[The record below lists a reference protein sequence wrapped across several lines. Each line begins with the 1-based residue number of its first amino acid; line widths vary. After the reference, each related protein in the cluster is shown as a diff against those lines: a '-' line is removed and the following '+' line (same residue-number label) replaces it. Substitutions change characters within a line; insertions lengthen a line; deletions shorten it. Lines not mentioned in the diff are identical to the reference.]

1 MSRETGW
8 YRTRLG
14 ARWEISFYESPC
26 KLQSGKWWVNAHSI
40 SQTDDFFDDIDPTP
54 VNPVPADGEPSAKD
68 FIDFLHYALIDDC
81 ETLRHVDG
89 LFSVFIETRVVK
101 EGDSNV

>member
-8 YRTRLG
+8 YKIKGHDHEEWQFAHYTNCN
-14 ARWEISFYESPC
+14 RWMLTGCGKTFSNEQIERDFKIS
-26 KLQSGKWWVNAHSI
+26 
-40 SQTDDFFDDIDPTP
+40 PTP

-101 EGDSNV
+101 DGE